1 MVPFME
7 VVRVV
12 SNGCTTMAT
21 VEVDQELCVGDQ
33 ICASMSPEIFEMH
46 DDGLAYV
53 VDGMEELDGDD
64 LEAAK
69 EAAESCPVD
78 AIIIEE

>member
-1 MVPFME
+1 
-7 VVRVV
+7 
-12 SNGCTTMAT
+12 MAT

-33 ICASMSPEIFEMH
+33 VCASMSPEIFEMH

-53 VDGMEELDGDD
+53 VEGMEEVDGDD

-69 EAAESCPVD
+69 EAADACPVD
-78 AIIIEE
+78 AIIVHE